1 MKNLSKEV
9 KIGIMVVGAIIIMF
23 VGFRVMKDI
32 PIFRTSHQIYAV
44 FPKVTGLNAGNQIL
58 VRGVKIGSVKEVQLT
73 QNDSVKV
80 IMAIEEKFSIPK
92 GSAAKVVALDFLGTM
107 AIVIDRG
114 KGVESVDYGERIEG
128 KYEKPIMEKF
138 EENGGDLASSVS
150 NSVTKFEQLLTQ
162 LNKVLSKKN
171 TQKVDSIITDFQGT
185 SKNITQLVE
194 EKQGEISNS
203 ITLIEDILKN
213 VDSMSE
219 QNRQKIDSIMVNLQ
233 SSSEQLNQL
242 SGNLETTLSKVDA
255 IVTKVD
261 DGEGTLGL
269 MINNPSVYNNIDSLS
284 YNLSEVVKK
293 MREDPRYFLKHMKI
307 VDMF

>member
-32 PIFRTSHQIYAV
+32 PIFRASHQIYAV

-58 VRGVKIGSVKEVQLT
+58 VRGVKVGSVKEVQLT

-80 IMAIEEKFSIPK
+80 VMAIEEVYSIPK
-92 GSAAKVVALDFLGTM
+92 GSAAKVEALDFLGTM

-138 EENGGDLASSVS
+138 EENSGDLASSVS
-150 NSVTKFEQLLTQ
+150 NSVTEFEQLLTQ
-162 LNKVLSKKN
+162 LNKIMSEKN
-171 TQKVDSIITDFQGT
+171 TQKVDSIITNFQG
-185 SKNITQLVE
+185 SSQNITRLIND
-194 EKQGEISNS
+194 KQSAISNS
-203 ITLIEDILKN
+203 ISLIEDILKS

-219 QNRQKIDSIMVNLQ
+219 ENRQKIDSIMVNLQ

-255 IVTKVD
+255 IVTKLD

-269 MINNPSVYNNIDSLS
+269 MINNPSVYHNIDSLS
-284 YNLSEVVKK
+284 HNLSEVVKK
-293 MREDPRYFLKHMKI
+293 MREDPRYFLKHVKI